1 MRWQHWIPH
10 VAVVL
15 IIVLAVGDVFLIRSG
30 YQQYRDEAELPFSE
44 RICGI
49 SRESL
54 ASGLIPANY
63 LGGSDDRVRVDSA
76 AYPWS
81 AIGVVY
87 TPESQCTGVLVGDSV
102 VLSAGHC
109 FPGLEEGRFD
119 VSDIWFLAGVTRDD
133 VQAESRVRS
142 VLLSPTYNAALAGR
156 PEADWAFLTLDDAL
170 GQEVGSIP
178 VAAPAA
184 ARAVLETEP
193 LTQAGYSV
201 DQPFD
206 LSAHRGCS
214 AVTVGPRGWFT
225 HDCDV
230 LPGDSGSPIMA
241 ELDGRMTL
249 VGLTTDIFCLGDRG
263 ADGGA
268 AASVD
273 AFDSAFR
280 ALSGF

>member
-10 VAVVL
+10 AAVVL
-15 IIVLAVGDVFLIRSG
+15 IIVLAVGDAFLIRSG
-30 YQQYRDEAELPFSE
+30 YQQYRDEAELPYGE
-44 RICGI
+44 RVCGI

-63 LGGSDDRVRVDSA
+63 LGGSDDRVLVDSA
-76 AYPWS
+76 TYPWS

-87 TPESQCTGVLVGDSV
+87 TPESQCTGVLVDDAV
-102 VLSAGHC
+102 VLTAGHC
-109 FPGLEEGRFD
+109 FPGLEDGRFE

-133 VQAESRVRS
+133 VLAESRAS
-142 VLLSPTYNAALAGR
+142 SLLVSPSYNAALAGR

-170 GQEVGSIP
+170 GQDVGSVP
-178 VAAPAA
+178 VAAPGV
-184 ARAVLETEP
+184 ARAALDSAP

-206 LSAHRGCS
+206 LSAHLGCS

-241 ELDGRMTL
+241 QFEGQMTL

-273 AFDSAFR
+273 AFAGAFR
-280 ALSGF
+280 ALTGP